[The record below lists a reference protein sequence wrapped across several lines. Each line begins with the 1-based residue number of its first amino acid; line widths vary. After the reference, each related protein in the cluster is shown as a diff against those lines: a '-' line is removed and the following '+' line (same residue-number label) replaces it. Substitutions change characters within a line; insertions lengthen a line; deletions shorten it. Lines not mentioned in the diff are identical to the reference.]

1 MNKKILLSCIF
12 LNIIG
17 LIMIYSS
24 SSIWA
29 KYKFNDQFRYLKFQA
44 IFMIVGLILIK
55 IISKINLDYIK
66 KKSNLLLITGLIL
79 LILIDFV
86 GHPV

>member
-1 MNKKILLSCIF
+1 MNKKILISTLS

-29 KYKFNDQFRYLKFQA
+29 EYKFNDQFRYLKYQTL
-44 IFMIVGLILIK
+44 FMIVGIILIK
-55 IISKINLDYIK
+55 ILSKKDQ
-66 KKSNLLLITGLIL
+66 IL
-79 LILIDFV
+79 
-86 GHPV
+86 

>member
-29 KYKFNDQFRYLKFQA
+29 EYKFNDQFRYLKYQA
-44 IFMIVGLILIK
+44 VFMIVGLILIK
-55 IISKINLDYIK
+55 IISKINLDFIK
-66 KKSNLLLITGLIL
+66 KKSNLLLIIGSIL
-79 LILIDFV
+79 FILV
-86 GHPV
+86 L